1 MREHDTML
9 HMATPNNIFQKALQ
23 YVTGKSYT
31 GILQGGLPASPKW
44 GASDFL
50 KAHDISLYTNK
61 ALTKRAEK
69 VAEVEFVLKNKK
81 SGEIVPQHPLLDLLK
96 YPSTTLSS
104 TQLYT
109 LYQNHMDIMGS
120 AYFVLEAEPVFGKP
134 DQPKIKSM
142 DLLRPD
148 MVKPV
153 VEGGKVVRYEYRG
166 PDGNTIDYQPWQI
179 IRIWRPDPSNPLQG
193 MSLLKA
199 GVTAIQTEIQISAY
213 HARIIENGG
222 KVDGV
227 FKFKTPRL
235 TKQQLAELKD
245 GYDAEIADARK
256 TGKPLFLGGD
266 ADYIRM
272 GMTPDEVAFL
282 ETKRVTLEDI
292 CIMTGV
298 PKELLGTMDGTK
310 YDNADASIRIFLRE
324 TIKPQIKA
332 LVTALDNALIPD
344 EYELDFVDPTPENTT
359 EKLKALELG
368 KTQGLITT
376 NEGRRILARVLGE
389 DLEDVD
395 GGDDVLINFNLIPL
409 GSSSVV
415 EKAAADTDKK
425 KAVSTKD
432 AGADS
437 NIEHPLRDVA
447 ARKIYHSMQIKR
459 LDRRTSKV
467 KPVVVRYMKAQR
479 DRIIDKL
486 QPTKTHVYRKEG
498 LLDEVLNIE
507 LEVKIGK
514 EAFLPVLQDV
524 LAQSGKDAMELVGSS
539 GTFSMSAEVVSWL
552 DDKTEVFTRQFNETT
567 YSQLKREFEASLAA
581 QEGRAELIERI
592 RGVYAGITEGRANV
606 IARTETHGVIQYGTM
621 QGYSQAGMPIKI
633 WVSVLDTETRG
644 QDPLDQADHVSLDGE
659 ERPINMPFSNG
670 LMYPGQKGAPAAE
683 VVNCRCSI

>member
-1 MREHDTML
+1 ML
-9 HMATPNNIFQKALQ
+9 HMATLNNIFQKALQ

-31 GILQGGLPASPKW
+31 GILQGGLPASTKW
-44 GASDFL
+44 GASDYL

-61 ALTKRAEK
+61 ALTKRSEK
-69 VAEVEFVLKNKK
+69 VGEVQFVLKNKK
-81 SGEIVPQHPLLDLLK
+81 TGEVIQDHPLLDLLR
-96 YPSTTLSS
+96 YPSKTLTSS
-104 TQLYT
+104 QLYG

-120 AYFVLEAEPVFGKP
+120 AYFLLDATPVFGGA
-134 DQPKIKSM
+134 PKVTGM

-148 MVKPV
+148 MVKVKQDATGAV
-153 VEGGKVVRYEYRG
+153 VGYEYKG
-166 PDGNTIDYQPWQI
+166 PNGTTVTYEPWQV
-179 IRIWRPDPSNPLQG
+179 IRVWRPDPANPLQG
-193 MSLLKA
+193 TSLLKA
-199 GVTAIQTEIQISAY
+199 GVTAIQTEVQIGAY

-235 TKQQLAELKD
+235 TKAQLQELKD
-245 GYDAEIADARK
+245 GYDAEYADARK
-256 TGKPLFLGGD
+256 SGKPLFLGGD
-266 ADYIRM
+266 AEYIRM

-292 CIMTGV
+292 CIMTSV

-310 YDNADASIRIFLRE
+310 YDNADAAIRIFLSE
-324 TIKPQIKA
+324 TIKPQLKA
-332 LVTALDNALIPD
+332 LTAALDNALIPD
-344 EYELDFVDPTPENTT
+344 EFTLSFIDPTPENK
-359 EKLKALELG
+359 EAIMKALETG
-368 KTQGLITT
+368 KNQGLIST
-376 NEGRRILARVLGE
+376 NEGRRILGRVLGE

-395 GGDDVLINFNLIPL
+395 GGDDILINFNLIPL

-415 EKAAADTDKK
+415 EKAAADTTKK
-425 KAVSTKD
+425 KAVSSK
-432 AGADS
+432 GAAADT
-437 NIEHPLRDVA
+437 NIEHPLRDVE
-447 ARKIYHSMQIKR
+447 ARKIYHSMQVKR
-459 LDRRTSKV
+459 LDRRSAKF
-467 KPVVVRYMKAQR
+467 KPAVVRYLNGQR
-479 DRIIDKL
+479 DRLVDML

-514 EAFLPVLQDV
+514 EAFLPVLQDI
-524 LAQSGKDAMELVGSS
+524 LAASGKDAMELVGSS

-567 YSQLKREFEASLAA
+567 YNQLKREFEASLAA
-581 QEGRAELIERI
+581 QEGRAELIDRI
-592 RGVYAGITEGRANV
+592 KGVYQGITTGRANV

-621 QGYSQAGMPIKI
+621 QGYSQAAMPIKI

-644 QDPLDQADHVSLDGE
+644 QDPTDEADHVSIDGE
-659 ERPINMPFSNG
+659 ERPLNMPFSNG